1 MNANVEA
8 PNAITIQVPQRDE
21 DALTSHKDYIEKLR
35 RLLMVQKKLSP
46 QLRKKIDDQAK
57 TMIDDLNLIDASE
70 LKQIQL
76 QRR

>member
-1 MNANVEA
+1 MNAKFDA
-8 PNAITIQVPQRDE
+8 PNSITIQVPQRDE

-35 RLLMVQKKLSP
+35 RLLMVRKKLSP

-70 LKQIQL
+70 LKQSQL